1 MTLPRRRRRQK
12 PSSGEIEVASYGLMT
27 FGRWMDEWRLLI
39 VAGEG
44 GDGHEE
50 GCGGARLVLV
60 LVEEAGR
67 LRIKRG
73 LCVDTF
79 VEQHR
84 GRRRLEGSRLR

>member
-1 MTLPRRRRRQK
+1 MTLPRRRRQK
-12 PSSGEIEVASYGLMT
+12 PVSGEIEVIPYGLRT
-27 FGRWMDEWRLLI
+27 FGRWLDEWRALI
-39 VAGEG
+39 GVGEG

-50 GCGGARLVLV
+50 GCGGGRLVLV
-60 LVEEAGR
+60 LVEEAGQ
-67 LRIKRG
+67 LRTKKRG